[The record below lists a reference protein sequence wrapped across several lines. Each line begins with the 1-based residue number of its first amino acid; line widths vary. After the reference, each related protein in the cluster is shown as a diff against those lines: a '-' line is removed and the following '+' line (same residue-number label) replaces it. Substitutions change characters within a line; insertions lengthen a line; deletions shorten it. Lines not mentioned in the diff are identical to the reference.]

1 MSIRIKENYY
11 KVVWRWYLAPIRL
24 NQIDKKYSKQ
34 CWRGCQEIGTYIH
47 MWWSCKYVQKFWE
60 NVFKEIKGIT
70 KTEIIG
76 TPEIALLSFM
86 DNIQISKEL
95 KELIANLVTA
105 ARLLKAKKWKGREEL
120 LNM

>member
-11 KVVWRWYLAPIRL
+11 KVVWRWYLTPIRL

-47 MWWSCKYVQKFWE
+47 MWWSCKYVQTFWE

-76 TPEIALLSFM
+76 TPEIKPKKRIKNMLNLQKKKKK
-86 DNIQISKEL
+86 ILQI
-95 KELIANLVTA
+95 
-105 ARLLKAKKWKGREEL
+105 
-120 LNM
+120 

>member
-1 MSIRIKENYY
+1 
-11 KVVWRWYLAPIRL
+11 L

-76 TPEIALLSFM
+76 TAVPIDLLT
-86 DNIQISKEL
+86 
-95 KELIANLVTA
+95 LVCFRT
-105 ARLLKAKKWKGREEL
+105 ARLAGAGANSRHSFCSRDLNLGPFSLQLSALTHFTTGAPLFTSKKPI
-120 LNM
+120 

>member
-11 KVVWRWYLAPIRL
+11 KVVWRWYLTPIRL

-34 CWRGCQEIGTYIH
+34 CWRGCQENGTYIH

-70 KTEIIG
+70 KIEIIG
-76 TPEIALLSFM
+76 TPEIQVPTSAVGGNILPLS
-86 DNIQISKEL
+86 
-95 KELIANLVTA
+95 
-105 ARLLKAKKWKGREEL
+105 
-120 LNM
+120 LNMNQNAYTTQN

>member
-1 MSIRIKENYY
+1 
-11 KVVWRWYLAPIRL
+11 L

-34 CWRGCQEIGTYIH
+34 CWRGCQENGTYIH

-76 TPEIALLSFM
+76 TPEIM
-86 DNIQISKEL
+86 SKQCYPCTMNLGIKSPML
-95 KELIANLVTA
+95 KLGI
-105 ARLLKAKKWKGREEL
+105 
-120 LNM
+120 